1 MNKIYKVIWNS
12 VRQCYVVVSEKV
24 NNHGKNKLR
33 SINLGVN
40 QFQGWNGKAPF
51 VLIGV

>member
-33 SINLGVN
+33 SINLGVTN
-40 QFQGWNGKAPF
+40 FRDGMVRRLL
-51 VLIGV
+51 VLIGG